1 MNDILQ
7 DEILTRFIF
16 SSRHFA
22 RRNETIKFG
31 AFMPPYASKDPPS
44 YSPDLSVYRL
54 SELSDNEKWTIGRE
68 YVQTEGRS
76 IKARADLPVQEVY
89 KNNLKVISDMQPHER
104 HANITPFP
112 PDRLACQRLA
122 TKLARASK
130 LAIPPKDV

>member
-1 MNDILQ
+1 MDTILQ

-31 AFMPPYASKDPPS
+31 AFMPPYASKDPPL
-44 YSPDLSVYRL
+44 YSPDISVYRL
-54 SELSDNEKWTIGRE
+54 SGLSDNEKWTIGRE

-76 IKARADLPVQEVY
+76 IKARADLSVQEVY
-89 KNNLKVISDMQPHER
+89 KNKLKVISDTQPHER

-130 LAIPPKDV
+130 LAIPPEDI

>member
-1 MNDILQ
+1 MDDILQ

-31 AFMPPYASKDPPS
+31 AFMPPHVSKDPPL

-54 SELSDNEKWTIGRE
+54 SGLSCNEKWMIGRE

-76 IKARADLPVQEVY
+76 IKARADLPVREVY
-89 KNNLKVISDMQPHER
+89 KNKLKVISDRQPHER

-122 TKLARASK
+122 TKLAHASK
-130 LAIPPKDV
+130 LLILPEEV